1 MNFIV
6 YTKPG
11 CPQCKVL
18 KMKMDAAGVSY
29 KLVEEEEALMALG
42 VKAAPALMADSTLY
56 AGPEAI
62 KWFTKWAKEH
72 VNGN

>member
-1 MNFIV
+1 
-6 YTKPG
+6 
-11 CPQCKVL
+11 
-18 KMKMDAAGVSY
+18 MKMDAAGVSY
-29 KLVEEEEALMALG
+29 RLVEEEEALMALG